1 MCLIQVELTL
11 YVLFHFRMRVLTS
24 RKSYRYITIMT
35 NIQFFVLD
43 KSILGCNFCFE
54 VHYHLLLVI
63 VSSLFVI
70 LDVLGK
76 VW

>member
-1 MCLIQVELTL
+1 
-11 YVLFHFRMRVLTS
+11 
-24 RKSYRYITIMT
+24 MT

-63 VSSLFVI
+63 VRYIGRPRKGLVMAIF
-70 LDVLGK
+70 GK
-76 VW
+76 LLPM